1 MQNNINR
8 QSVFTGG
15 TGLGLLLIL
24 AGVFFLVA
32 QHLPFD
38 VGQFGWPLFVI
49 LFGVA
54 FLFIGLATPASG
66 FVVPGSIATMVGLI
80 LAVQNA
86 FDLWAA
92 WSYAWA
98 LVFPFSLGIGVA
110 LLGMQTKN
118 QRQVRD
124 GTRMVGTGIALF
136 LVFGAFFE
144 GILHVDGFVINSTG
158 DLLIAFV
165 LIASGVVL
173 LVLRM
178 ATAQAKV
185 RPGGQS

>member
-1 MQNNINR
+1 MQNNMSR
-8 QSVFTGG
+8 QSVVGG
-15 TGLGLLLIL
+15 GAGLGLLLII

-32 QHLPFD
+32 QYLQFD
-38 VGQFGWPLFVI
+38 LGQYGWPLFVI
-49 LFGVA
+49 MFGVA

-66 FVVPGSIATMVGLI
+66 FVVPGSIVTMVGLI

-98 LVFPFSLGIGVA
+98 LVFPVSVGIGVA

-124 GTRMVGTGIALF
+124 GTRMVGVGIAMF

-144 GILHVDGFVINSTG
+144 GILHVDGVVIGSTG
-158 DLLIAFV
+158 NLLIALV

-178 ATAQAKV
+178 ATSRVK
-185 RPGGQS
+185 RGGQV